1 MVARGRPSG
10 YGSGMTTRTPF
21 LALAALLLAACGD
34 KPEAPAEPVTRN
46 PLEVLPNIAIP
57 PGGQVLASEGGEE
70 AASLLISTP
79 MVVDSVV
86 EFYRDVLSKPPY
98 RLINESVNAN
108 ITSFYVE
115 QDGPPMWL
123 TVEGLEA
130 GGTLVRMSGAVTAAD
145 SARRMRA
152 DSATPESTN

>member
-1 MVARGRPSG
+1 M
-10 YGSGMTTRTPF
+10 
-21 LALAALLLAACGD
+21 LLLAACGD
-34 KPEAPAEPVTRN
+34 KPEPPAEPVVRN
-46 PLEVLPNIAIP
+46 PLEVLPNIAMP

-79 MVVDSVV
+79 VTVDSVV
-86 EFYRDVLSKPPY
+86 GFYRDVLSKPPY
-98 RLINESVNAN
+98 RLINESVNAK

-130 GGTLVRMSGAVTAAD
+130 GGTLIRMSGAVTAAD
-145 SARRMRA
+145 SSRRRP
-152 DSATPESTN
+152 ATPAGPDSTS